1 VNNAP
6 DNLDLSAS
14 MAMLLDDF
22 GTCLEDDKE
31 HGKTNR

>member
-6 DNLDLSAS
+6 DNLNLSAS
-14 MAMLLDDF
+14 AVMLFDGF
-22 GTCLEDDKE
+22 GTCLEDDEE